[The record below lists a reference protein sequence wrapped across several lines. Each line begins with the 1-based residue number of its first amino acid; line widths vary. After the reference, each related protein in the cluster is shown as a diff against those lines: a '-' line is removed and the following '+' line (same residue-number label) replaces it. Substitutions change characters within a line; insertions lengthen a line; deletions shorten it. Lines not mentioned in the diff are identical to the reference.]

1 MRIGELARRLGVS
14 GDTVRFYERA
24 GWLPSAPRQPN
35 GYRDYREEDVEHLRL
50 LIDLRR
56 MDLPLDTAAR
66 LASWCHSGH
75 CDQTTSELPLQ
86 LAEKRREIAGRIDDL
101 RLLDERLAQL
111 ERHLSAVPA
120 AGSAAHPRAGGGRE
134 LAVLSLG
141 EPCCDAAAAISSG
154 EPEACA
160 VCAST

>member
-1 MRIGELARRLGVS
+1 MRIGQLAERLGVS

-24 GWLPSAPRQPN
+24 GWLPSAPRQQN

-75 CDQTTSELPLQ
+75 CEATTAELPLQ
-86 LAEKRREIAGRIDDL
+86 LAEKRRQISTRIDDL
-101 RLLDERLAQL
+101 RALDERLAQL
-111 ERHLSAVPA
+111 ERHLANA
-120 AGSAAHPRAGGGRE
+120 PRSRRE
-134 LAVLSLG
+134 LTVLATA
-141 EPCCDAAAAISSG
+141 PCCDAAAAITSG
-154 EPEACA
+154 EPDACA
-160 VCAST
+160 VCSVT

>member
-1 MRIGELARRLGVS
+1 MRIGELAGRLGVS

-24 GWLPSAPRQPN
+24 GWLPSAQRREN
-35 GYRDYREEDVEHLRL
+35 GYRDYREEDIEHLRL

-75 CDQTTSELPLQ
+75 CDQTTSELPIQ
-86 LAEKRREIAGRIDDL
+86 LADKRREIAGRIEDL

-111 ERHLSAVPA
+111 ERHLSA
-120 AGSAAHPRAGGGRE
+120 SA
-134 LAVLSLG
+134 
-141 EPCCDAAAAISSG
+141 
-154 EPEACA
+154 
-160 VCAST
+160 

>member
-1 MRIGELARRLGVS
+1 MRIGELAERLGVS

-24 GWLPSAPRQPN
+24 GWLPSAPRQEN

-50 LIDLRR
+50 IVDLRR

-75 CDQTTSELPLQ
+75 CDQTTAELPRQ
-86 LAEKRREIAGRIDDL
+86 LAEKRREIATRIDDL
-101 RLLDERLAQL
+101 RSLDARLAQL
-111 ERHLSAVPA
+111 ERHLA
-120 AGSAAHPRAGGGRE
+120 AGSRDRRE
-134 LAVLSLG
+134 LAVLAP
-141 EPCCDAAAAISSG
+141 EPCCDAAAAVAAD
-154 EPEACA
+154 EPDSCA

>member
-1 MRIGELARRLGVS
+1 MRIGELAGRLGVS

-24 GWLPSAPRQPN
+24 GWLPSAPRQEN

-50 LIDLRR
+50 LVDLRR

-75 CDQTTSELPLQ
+75 CDQTTAELPRQ
-86 LAEKRREIAGRIDDL
+86 LADKRREIADRIDDL
-101 RLLDERLAQL
+101 RSLDARLAQL
-111 ERHLSAVPA
+111 ERHLTAT
-120 AGSAAHPRAGGGRE
+120 GSGRRVLE
-134 LAVLSLG
+134 VLAP
-141 EPCCDAAAAISSG
+141 EPCCDAAAAVAAG
-154 EPEACA
+154 EPESCA

>member
-1 MRIGELARRLGVS
+1 MRIGELAERLGVS

-24 GWLPSAPRQPN
+24 GWLPSAPRKEN

-50 LIDLRR
+50 LVDLRR

-75 CDQTTSELPLQ
+75 CDQTTAELPRQ
-86 LAEKRREIAGRIDDL
+86 LAEKRREIATRIDDL
-101 RLLDERLAQL
+101 RSLDARLAQL
-111 ERHLSAVPA
+111 ERHLA
-120 AGSAAHPRAGGGRE
+120 AGSRDRRE
-134 LAVLSLG
+134 LAVLAP
-141 EPCCDAAAAISSG
+141 EPCCDAAAAVAAG
-154 EPEACA
+154 EPEYCG

>member
-1 MRIGELARRLGVS
+1 MRIGELAQRLGVS

-24 GWLPSAPRQPN
+24 GWLPSASRREN

-56 MDLPLDTAAR
+56 MDLPLETAAR

-86 LAEKRREIAGRIDDL
+86 LAEKRREIAGRIEDL

-111 ERHLSAVPA
+111 ERHLTSGRITSSR
-120 AGSAAHPRAGGGRE
+120 AGSRA
-134 LAVLSLG
+134 LTVLSSG
-141 EPCCDAAAAISSG
+141 EPCCDASGAVTTG
-154 EPEACA
+154 EPESCA
-160 VCAST
+160 VCATN

>member
-1 MRIGELARRLGVS
+1 MRIGELAQRLGVS

-24 GWLPSAPRQPN
+24 GWLPSASRREN

-56 MDLPLDTAAR
+56 MDLPLETAAR

-86 LAEKRREIAGRIDDL
+86 LAEKRREIAGRIEDL

-111 ERHLSAVPA
+111 ERHLTSGRVTSGRT
-120 AGSAAHPRAGGGRE
+120 GSRA
-134 LAVLSLG
+134 LNVLSGG
-141 EPCCDAAAAISSG
+141 EPCCDAAGAVTTG
-154 EPEACA
+154 EPESCA
-160 VCAST
+160 VCATV

>member
-1 MRIGELARRLGVS
+1 MRIGELAERLGVS

-24 GWLPSAPRQPN
+24 GWLPSAPRKEN

-50 LIDLRR
+50 LVDLRR

-75 CDQTTSELPLQ
+75 CDQTTAELPRQ
-86 LAEKRREIAGRIDDL
+86 LAEKRREIATRIDDL
-101 RLLDERLAQL
+101 RSLDARLAQL
-111 ERHLSAVPA
+111 ERHLAT
-120 AGSAAHPRAGGGRE
+120 GSRDRRE
-134 LAVLSLG
+134 LAVLAP
-141 EPCCDAAAAISSG
+141 EPCCDAAAAVAAG
-154 EPEACA
+154 EPDSCA

>member
-1 MRIGELARRLGVS
+1 MRIGELAQQLGVT

-35 GYRDYREEDVEHLRL
+35 GYRDYRDEDVEHLRL

-75 CDQTTSELPLQ
+75 CDQTTSELPMQ
-86 LAEKRREIAGRIDDL
+86 LAEKRREIAGRIEDL

-111 ERHLSAVPA
+111 ERHLSA
-120 AGSAAHPRAGGGRE
+120 SAPMRAPSGASRE
-134 LAVLSLG
+134 LSVLSLG
-141 EPCCDAAAAISSG
+141 EPCCDAAAAVSSG
-154 EPEACA
+154 EPETCP